1 MAKTEQKISKFYNVA
16 ANRDF
21 SRDFLF
27 RVTAINLAGIENK
40 MKDDELVYAKAASLP
55 GRKITNVPVPYM
67 GLNLN
72 IPGNATYS
80 GAEGY
85 SLTFFL
91 DANSGLRKLFET
103 ASRSLFDDATSIG
116 QYGTPDDTYFV
127 ELAQLDKNLDILNK
141 YKLQGASIRD
151 IGDVSYNISGGT
163 GQTVELPVTI
173 AYHFY
178 TITEQV

>member
-1 MAKTEQKISKFYNVA
+1 MT
-16 ANRDF
+16 
-21 SRDFLF
+21 
-27 RVTAINLAGIENK
+27 
-40 MKDDELVYAKAASLP
+40 DDELVYAKAANLP
-55 GRKITNVPVPYM
+55 GRNITNVQVPYM

-103 ASRSLFDDATSIG
+103 ASRNLFDDSTSIG
-116 QYGTPDDTYFV
+116 QYGTPDDTYYI
-127 ELAQLDKNLDILNK
+127 ELAQLDKNLDILTK
-141 YKLQGASIRD
+141 YKLIGASIRN

-178 TITEQV
+178 NIVQEPA

>member
-1 MAKTEQKISKFYNVA
+1 MAKSEQKISKFYSVA
-16 ANRDF
+16 ASRDF

-27 RVTAINLAGIENK
+27 RVTSLNLAGIAGEITEE
-40 MKDDELVYAKAASLP
+40 DLIYAKAANLP
-55 GRKITNVPVPYM
+55 GRTITNVAVPYM

-91 DANSGLRKLFET
+91 DSQSRLRNLFEA
-103 ASRSLFDDATSIG
+103 ASRYMFDDISSTG
-116 QYGTPDDTYFV
+116 LYGTPDDTYYI
-127 ELAQLDKNLDILNK
+127 ELAQLDKDLEIIST
-141 YKLQGASIRD
+141 YKLIGASIRN
-151 IGDVSYNISGGT
+151 IGDISYNISGGT
-163 GQTVELPVTI
+163 GQTVEMPVTI

-178 TITEQV
+178 NKTK